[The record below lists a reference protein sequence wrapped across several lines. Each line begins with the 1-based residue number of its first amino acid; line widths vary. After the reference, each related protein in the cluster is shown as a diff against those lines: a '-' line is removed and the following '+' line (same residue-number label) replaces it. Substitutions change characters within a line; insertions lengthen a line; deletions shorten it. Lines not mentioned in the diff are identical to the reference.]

1 MRFSRRSKIDIRKT
15 EMRKN
20 LCTMI
25 DGFHV
30 LRCAVSGPFITSL
43 LLAAAFH
50 VCASAQ
56 TDGSR
61 IRFGAAVPADVDL
74 IYSRGLSW
82 LASNQ
87 KPEGEWNSDSAG
99 EGGPGESGITG
110 MCVMAFLANGEDPNS
125 GPYSKQIRAAV
136 RSIIRSQNPETGFI
150 PGSMYHHGF
159 AMLGLSEVYG
169 ALDESTL
176 WTGES
181 DTEKQRSIAKSLELA
196 VQCAVVAQQ
205 NNPYGA
211 WRYSPA
217 ATDADTSVAGAV
229 MMGLLAARNAGIRI
243 PDEAINKGI
252 DYFRTMTSGRG
263 DVGYSGVPSGGS
275 ANLPAIAGIVYAVGK
290 RSELREYSAVRSRN
304 VQNLDHQEQAYP
316 EYFRYY
322 MAQALFQG
330 DFEAWTKWNQ
340 RTIRTLKEQQNAD
353 GSFSSGH
360 GQAYGTS
367 MSLLALALN
376 YRLLPIYER

>member
-1 MRFSRRSKIDIRKT
+1 MRNI
-15 EMRKN
+15 
-20 LCTMI
+20 LCTI
-25 DGFHV
+25 LVGLYHV
-30 LRCAVSGPFITSL
+30 RRVDCCQLMTAIL
-43 LLAAAFH
+43 LSAAFH
-50 VCASAQ
+50 VSASAQ
-56 TDGSR
+56 TDSSR
-61 IRFGAAVPADVDL
+61 IRFGAAVPADVDQ
-74 IYSRGLSW
+74 IYSRGLTW
-82 LASNQ
+82 LAANQ

-110 MCVMAFLANGEDPNS
+110 MCVMAFLASGEDPNS

-360 GQAYGTS
+360 GQAYGTA

-376 YRLLPIYER
+376 YRFLPIYER